1 MKKGLKIC
9 SLVLALVTLF
19 AVSGCKETQQ
29 DSQPST
35 EEVKVLE
42 KSGYKLVNGGI
53 SEYRILLAAVKL
65 TAIRDASRALVSGGG
80 NSRILLEQLV
90 CKLTER

>member
-1 MKKGLKIC
+1 MTKKGLKIC

-42 KSGYKLVNGGI
+42 KSGYKRTN
-53 SEYRILLAAVKL
+53 A
-65 TAIRDASRALVSGGG
+65 DP
-80 NSRILLEQLV
+80 
-90 CKLTER
+90 

>member
-1 MKKGLKIC
+1 MTKKGLKIC

-19 AVSGCKETQQ
+19 AVSGCKDTQETL
-29 DSQPST
+29 QPST

-53 SEYRILLAAVKL
+53 SEYRILLAENSLENELVAAQEL
-65 TAIRDASRALVSGGG
+65 QNFLYEATFIEGDRVSG
-80 NSRILLEQLV
+80 
-90 CKLTER
+90 